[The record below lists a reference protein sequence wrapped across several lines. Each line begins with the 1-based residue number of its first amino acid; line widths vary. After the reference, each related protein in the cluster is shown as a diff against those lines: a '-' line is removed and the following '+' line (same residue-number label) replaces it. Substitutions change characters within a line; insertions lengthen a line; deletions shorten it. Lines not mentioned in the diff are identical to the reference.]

1 METDPL
7 KDFYK
12 IQMDRMQHFTN
23 KDKPSLIQKI
33 INAKKPFSK
42 MLKDLIFF
50 QPKYLFYLNL
60 SNL

>member
-23 KDKPSLIQKI
+23 KDKPSSIKKI
-33 INAKKPFSK
+33 INAKKPFSE
-42 MLKDLIFF
+42 MFKDYFF
-50 QPKYLFYLNL
+50 SPEVSFLFK
-60 SNL
+60 S

>member
-23 KDKPSLIQKI
+23 KDKPSSIQKI
-33 INAKKPFSK
+33 NNAKKN
-42 MLKDLIFF
+42 F
-50 QPKYLFYLNL
+50 Q
-60 SNL
+60 